1 MVRGKLKTRTGVVVG
16 DKMDKTAVVE
26 VQRIRSHGRYKKQI
40 RLSKR
45 FKVHDERNEC
55 NVGDRVVIIESRP
68 LSKTKRWRLSKVVS
82 QASEA

>member
-82 QASEA
+82 QASES

>member
-55 NVGDRVVIIESRP
+55 NVGDRVVIIESKP